1 MRITVYGKNIDVTAG
16 MKSMLEK
23 KMSRLDKYFNPNVE
37 VTATMSTQKGKNILE
52 VTIPINGT
60 ILRAEEATEDMYAS
74 IDLAVDK
81 LEGQLRKHKTKLEK
95 KMKDHSSIRINF
107 SSVEDE
113 PRADEPSVVKTK
125 RFPIKPMSPDEAT
138 LQMDLL
144 GHNFYVFLNS
154 ESDEVNVVYKRKDG
168 NYGLIEPTV

>member
-1 MRITVYGKNIDVTAG
+1 MRITMYGKNIDVTAG
-16 MKSMLEK
+16 IKSMLEK
-23 KMSRLDKYFNPNVE
+23 KMSKLDKYFNPDVE
-37 VTATMSTQKGKNILE
+37 ATATMSTQKGKHILE

-60 ILRAEEATEDMYAS
+60 ILRAEEATDDMYAS

-95 KMKDHSSIRINF
+95 KMKDHASIRINF
-107 SSVEDE
+107 ASVVEE
-113 PRADEPSVVKTK
+113 PRFEEPSVVKTK
-125 RFPIKPMSPDEAT
+125 RFPIKPMSPDEAS